1 MSERCPDE
9 ANEKISKLKALESKH
24 NLKKDEIENILKD
37 WDSMTYEQI
46 DVDLNKIDAGGMAKR
61 IVEKRTKEEGAEKAG
76 LLWKYMECKDVYNTI
91 KAKSVGGKRKRRR
104 KRTKK
109 KVIHSWDRARLSRE
123 KHKKEYCKKYYK
135 GKYDIDKK
143 GCEKDPKCIY
153 VDMGSGGEWCYTKKR
168 RYKKRRKRNL
178 KKRTRR
184 RRRKSKRRGRR

>member
-1 MSERCPDE
+1 MSEECPDV
-9 ANEKISKLKALESKH
+9 AFEKMRKLKDLERDH
-24 NLKKDEIENILKD
+24 TIKKEEIENILKG
-37 WDSMTYEQI
+37 WDGMTYDQI
-46 DVDLNKIDAGGMAKR
+46 DVDLNKIEAGGMAKR

-76 LLWKYMECKDVYNTI
+76 LLWKYMECRDAYHTI
-91 KAKSVGGKRKRRR
+91 KAKNIGGKRKRRR

-143 GCEKDPKCIY
+143 GCEKDPKCKY

-184 RRRKSKRRGRR
+184 RRRKSKRWGRR